1 MNEDLNVSAHH
12 HQLPREPQQT
22 VTVSSCFTL
31 ETAVGQKSDG
41 HSHYPAIT
49 NEGSDGHPYKR
60 GLKPATT
67 HCDNVS
73 AKPVVAGF
81 SPRSH
86 LTRALRFTQAS
97 SQSGFGSQ
105 MVLR

>member
-1 MNEDLNVSAHH
+1 MMNPPISMNA
-12 HQLPREPQQT
+12 PPNKTAT
-22 VTVSSCFTL
+22 VGRWRNTSHEI

-86 LTRALRFTQAS
+86 LTGL
-97 SQSGFGSQ
+97 
-105 MVLR
+105 